1 MSLPY
6 ALLGLVNYKPA
17 TGYDLKTIF
26 TRSINM
32 FWNASLPQIY
42 RTLNQMESNGWL
54 SSTIE
59 HQEGKPSRKIY
70 SVTTKGKEELDK
82 WLVKPPEFQNIKSEM
97 MVKVFFGNQMDQK
110 DFVNLIKA
118 RREIAMRFLE
128 ETPKEVNATIEQ
140 YVSET
145 GVKDDMPFWLLTYD
159 FGRRQAKTT
168 VEWCDSAL
176 EVIEKSSGAK
186 VK

>member
-42 RTLNQMESNGWL
+42 RTLNQMEKDGWL
-54 SSTIE
+54 SSSIE
-59 HQEGKPSRKIY
+59 HQKGKPSKKIY
-70 SVTTKGKEELDK
+70 KITATGKKELGK
-82 WLVKPPEFQNIKSEM
+82 WLSSPTDPVQIKNELM
-97 MVKVFFGNQMDQK
+97 MKVFFGSQMNSKDLIRHIKEYRGHAVKFLQKTPKQVEAVVK
-110 DFVNLIKA
+110 DFSAAAGLDDA
-118 RREIAMRFLE
+118 DRRL
-128 ETPKEVNATIEQ
+128 
-140 YVSET
+140 
-145 GVKDDMPFWLLTYD
+145 WLLTYD
-159 FGRRQAKTT
+159 FGRRRAKMT

-176 EVIEKSSGAK
+176 KLLGQSG
-186 VK
+186 